1 MGSKYYDRLDKT
13 ALNLLGLK
21 IIRAKNRSLQ
31 VEVTVEDKAKYDQF
45 FQNFKIKPI
54 VIKSKDM
61 SLLLAKKEVKWCF
74 NYSIMM

>member
-61 SLLLAKKEVKWCF
+61 SLLLAKKAVKWCF

>member
-31 VEVTVEDKAKYDQF
+31 VEITVEDKAKYDQF
-45 FQNFKIKPI
+45 FQKSKLKPI